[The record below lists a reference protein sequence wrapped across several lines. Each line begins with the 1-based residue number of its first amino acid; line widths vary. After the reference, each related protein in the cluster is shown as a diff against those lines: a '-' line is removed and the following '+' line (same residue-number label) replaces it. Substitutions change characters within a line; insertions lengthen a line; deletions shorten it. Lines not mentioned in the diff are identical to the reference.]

1 MMPTFMFADL
11 AGFTALTEAHGDA
24 DASEL
29 AGQFEA
35 LVREGLPAGAKLVK
49 TMGDAAMVVADDGL
63 AVVLM
68 ARELVS
74 AVEELPGR
82 PAVRIGIHVGDAVER
97 DGDYW
102 GHAVNVA
109 ARLAARAEPCEIL
122 VTDAVKIVIGS
133 SSPPSDLIFE
143 PLGRQQL
150 RNVSETLELFA
161 IHAECAELPTDPV
174 CRMRLSD
181 AEGTAAIHF
190 EERTYHFCSLECTRK
205 FAADPRAYAAE
216 R

>member
-1 MMPTFMFADL
+1 MPTFMFADL

-29 AGQFEA
+29 AKRFEA
-35 LVREGLPAGAKLVK
+35 LVRGHLPASARLVK
-49 TMGDAAMVVADDGL
+49 MMGDAAMVVADDEL

-68 ARELVS
+68 ARELVT

-82 PAVRIGIHVGDAVER
+82 PALRIGIHSGEAIER

-122 VTDAVKIVIGS
+122 TTNAVKTRIEASRAPG
-133 SSPPSDLIFE
+133 DLFFE

-150 RNVSETLELFA
+150 RNVSEMLDLFA
-161 IHAECAELPTDPV
+161 IRSEGSELPTDPV
-174 CRMRLSD
+174 CRMRLSES
-181 AEGTAAIHF
+181 EGVGSISF
-190 EERTYHFCSLECTRK
+190 VGRTYHFCSLECTRR
-205 FAADPRAYAAE
+205 FAADPDAYATE
-216 R
+216 G